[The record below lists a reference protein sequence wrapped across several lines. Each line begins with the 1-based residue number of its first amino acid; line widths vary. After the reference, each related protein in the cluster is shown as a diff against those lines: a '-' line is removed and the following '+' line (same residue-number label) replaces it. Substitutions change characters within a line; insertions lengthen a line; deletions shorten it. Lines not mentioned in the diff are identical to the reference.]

1 MEQILVTGAAGFLG
15 RYVLKALAEAGAR
28 VRAFDVRVPQAVP
41 EGAEWLQGDVRDKEA
56 VRDACEGTTRV
67 VHLAGLIPQK
77 SPGDATMWAVNVDG
91 TQHVLEGARAAG
103 VQRVVYVSSAEVY
116 GIPAVIPCPEDA
128 PLAPQ
133 GVYGRSKVAAEKLCH
148 AMQSVGVEVVILRP
162 PTIVGPGLDEP
173 FIVSLLDAV
182 AQGGRVPLLGRGS
195 NRFQMVHGDDVAKA
209 CLLAA
214 TLDGI
219 TGRVYNIGAI
229 DVPPLRQ
236 VAETLLECVGSQARV
251 VSVPVSLVR
260 VLTAVLRPLGKAPL
274 TPEHLAIAIHD
285 YVLDTSRAHR
295 ELGWYPR
302 YGVVDALLDTYRA
315 RHTAAHPE
323 T

>member
-162 PTIVGPGLDEP
+162 PTIVGPVLMSPLSCHCWMQWRKEA
-173 FIVSLLDAV
+173 VSLCLAEGPTDFRWSMATMWPRPVCWQRHWMVSPV
-182 AQGGRVPLLGRGS
+182 ASTTLELSTCRHYARSPRPSSSASGRRRGWFP
-195 NRFQMVHGDDVAKA
+195 FQSHLVA
-209 CLLAA
+209 C
-214 TLDGI
+214 
-219 TGRVYNIGAI
+219 
-229 DVPPLRQ
+229 
-236 VAETLLECVGSQARV
+236 
-251 VSVPVSLVR
+251 
-260 VLTAVLRPLGKAPL
+260 
-274 TPEHLAIAIHD
+274 
-285 YVLDTSRAHR
+285 
-295 ELGWYPR
+295 
-302 YGVVDALLDTYRA
+302 
-315 RHTAAHPE
+315 
-323 T
+323 

>member
-1 MEQILVTGAAGFLG
+1 MEQTLVTGATGFLG
-15 RYVLKALAEAGAR
+15 RYVLAALAKAGAR
-28 VRAFDVRVPQAVP
+28 VRAFDVRMPQAAPRDV
-41 EGAEWLQGDVRDKEA
+41 EWLQGDVRDRQA
-56 VRDACEGTTRV
+56 VRDACEGATRV
-67 VHLAGLIPQK
+67 IHLAGLIPQK

-91 TQHVLEGARAAG
+91 TQHVLDGARATG
-103 VQRVVYVSSAEVY
+103 VKRVVYVSSAEVY
-116 GIPAVIPCPEDA
+116 GLPTVIPCPEDT

-133 GVYGRSKVAAEKLCH
+133 GVYGRSKVAAEKLCRS
-148 AMQSVGVEVVILRP
+148 MQSVGVEVVILRP
-162 PTIVGPGLDEP
+162 PTIIGPGLDEP

-195 NRFQMVHGDDVAKA
+195 NRFQMVHGDDMAEA

-219 TGRVYNIGAI
+219 AGRIYNIGAT

-236 VAETLLECVGSQARV
+236 VAEALIECVGSRARV
-251 VSVPVSLVR
+251 ISVPLPLVR
-260 VLTAVLRPLGKAPL
+260 VAMAILRPLGKAPL
-274 TPEHLAIAIHD
+274 APEHLAIATHD
-285 YVLDTSRAHR
+285 YVFDTSRAHR

-315 RHTAAHPE
+315 RYPE
-323 T
+323 ARS